1 MSIFLCLYIIGTTG
15 ASFIDHKTIN
25 DYQKPKALIET
36 KHFTEKKVSN
46 YKNIFTNNNYYSRI

>member
-1 MSIFLCLYIIGTTG
+1 MSIFLCLYIIGTTD

-36 KHFTEKKVSN
+36 KHFTEKSVKL
-46 YKNIFTNNNYYSRI
+46 